1 MKKKKWWKK
10 FLTKNWSHIYLL
22 SRESPWPRSFTALLL
37 LTFSHWWAWDNSMLS
52 GTSMKSAWGRWPF
65 LRSGAIR
72 SWILLSL
79 YRFRRRVLI
88 REEKWHRLTLLLY
101 LCGYLPQ
108 RSPFKQSPNAVFVS
122 VVRCYEISVWSSM
135 SDRESLA
142 WGKRFNIMWTFVLFT
157 SATFI
162 SVCELLSCFFPTAKF
177 KTFALVHI
185 PLEPQIRC
193 KMGMLIISSPRQ
205 QRSCK
210 QHSCFFQV
218 TFF

>member
-1 MKKKKWWKK
+1 MESHLSPFQGKSLTMKLHSFAPVDIFSLVSVRQLYADWHLGEICLGWMA
-10 FLTKNWSHIYLL
+10 L
-22 SRESPWPRSFTALLL
+22 SQ
-37 LTFSHWWAWDNSMLS
+37 
-52 GTSMKSAWGRWPF
+52 
-65 LRSGAIR
+65 AIR

-88 REEKWHRLTLLLY
+88 REEKWHLLTLLLY
-101 LCGYLPQ
+101 LRGYLPQ

-177 KTFALVHI
+177 KTFTFALLHI

-218 TFF
+218 IFF